1 MARNTRNGE
10 NRGSRPIRDKFGSI
24 DSRRVSSRLAPRALR
39 PVPAGFTY
47 LGLLF
52 FVALIGIALAA
63 TGVVWHTES
72 KRQRERELL
81 FVGDQFRRAIG
92 NYYERSP
99 GGANSFPQSLDD
111 LLLDSRYPN
120 TQRYLRRVY
129 ADPMTGKTQWGLVKG
144 PGDGIVGVYSL
155 SEDKP
160 LKTAGFKD
168 VDADFEGKEKY
179 SDWKFT
185 YAPAAA
191 APPAAGT
198 PGAPAPGMP
207 GGMAPGMPGAMTP
220 GTPGPMAPGMPGAMG
235 PGMPGSP
242 VPGMLGTTPPGT

>member
-1 MARNTRNGE
+1 MRGE
-10 NRGSRPIRDKFGSI
+10 FGTLAPGKA
-24 DSRRVSSRLAPRALR
+24 SSGLAPRRSR
-39 PVPAGFTY
+39 PAPAGFTY

-72 KRQRERELL
+72 KRQRERQLL
-81 FVGDQFRRAIG
+81 FVGHQFRRAIG

-99 GGANSFPQSLDD
+99 GGANSFPQSLED
-111 LLLDSRYPN
+111 LLLDSRYPT
-120 TQRYLRRVY
+120 TQRYLRRIY

-168 VDADFEGKEKY
+168 IDADFEGKEKY

-191 APPAAGT
+191 APPAAGA
-198 PGAPAPGMP
+198 PGLPTPGMP
-207 GGMAPGMPGAMTP
+207 AGMTPGMPVGTASGVPGAMTP
-220 GTPGPMAPGMPGAMG
+220 GAPGAMTPAMPG
-235 PGMPGSP
+235 VMTPSMPGMAPSNTP
-242 VPGMLGTTPPGT
+242 GTTAPQTSNK